1 MNTHR
6 IVADERQEG
15 SATSVP
21 HHASIHGKMVG
32 YASLTHPT
40 LVLAPEDVLPGFTI
54 FG

>member
-1 MNTHR
+1 
-6 IVADERQEG
+6 
-15 SATSVP
+15 
-21 HHASIHGKMVG
+21 VG